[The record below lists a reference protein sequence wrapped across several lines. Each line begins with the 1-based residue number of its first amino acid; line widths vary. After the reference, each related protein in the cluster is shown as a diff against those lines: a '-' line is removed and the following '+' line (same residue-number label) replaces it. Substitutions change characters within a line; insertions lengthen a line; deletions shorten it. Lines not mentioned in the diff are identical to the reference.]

1 MTATTNNNKKRQ
13 EVATKEKKS
22 FFSRLIE
29 YEEKQKYQFSGKT
42 LIKKQAMSSG
52 FNRQKN

>member
-29 YEEKQKYQFSGKT
+29 YEEKQKYQFSGKA
-42 LIKKQAMSSG
+42 LIKKAG
-52 FNRQKN
+52 NVI